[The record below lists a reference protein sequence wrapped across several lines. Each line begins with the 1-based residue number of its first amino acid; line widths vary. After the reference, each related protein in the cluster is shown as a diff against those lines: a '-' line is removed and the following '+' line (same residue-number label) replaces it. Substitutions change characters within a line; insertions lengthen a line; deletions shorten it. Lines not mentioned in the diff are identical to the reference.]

1 MKKKVAI
8 QGIAGSYHDIAARNY
23 FEGEEIEIIGCNTF
37 RDVISTIKKDPS
49 ILGMMAIENTI
60 AGSLLQNHE
69 LIRESGLQVIGEYK
83 LRISHSLV
91 ALPGTNIHDVKEV
104 NSHPI
109 ALMQCTDF
117 LDTLPNAKVVEKEDT
132 AMSAR
137 WISEN
142 QLKGHA
148 AICGKLAAQIY
159 NMEVLAEG
167 IETNKRNFTR
177 FLAIA
182 DRWTAD
188 EMLKGEDKNKASVV
202 FALPHTAGSL
212 SKVLS
217 VLSFYDM
224 NLSKIQSLPIIGPIT
239 AGTGVPITAA
249 NVTSSFSAASASF
262 ATSLSS
268 LPRIASIS
276 RSPALNT
283 ALLVS
288 NHLGS
293 SKPHTF
299 PVHPPA
305 SQMTSIPPSSYN
317 TDTAPD

>member
-8 QGIAGSYHDIAARNY
+8 QGVAGCYHDIAAHNY
-23 FEGEEIEIIGCNTF
+23 FEGEEIEIIPCETF
-37 RDVISTIKKDPS
+37 RDEITMIKKDPS

-69 LIRESGLQVIGEYK
+69 LIRESGLCVIGEYK

-91 ALPGTNIHDVKEV
+91 ALPGSTIEDITEV
-104 NSHPI
+104 NPHPI
-109 ALMQCTDF
+109 ALMQCTEF
-117 LDTLPNAKVVEKEDT
+117 LDTMPHAKVVEKDDT
-132 AMSAR
+132 ADSAR

-148 AICGKLAAQIY
+148 AICGKYAAKIY

-177 FLAIA
+177 FLAIT

-188 EMLKGEDKNKASVV
+188 EMIKDNDKNKASLV
-202 FALPHTAGSL
+202 FALPHSSGSL

-224 NLSKIQSLPIIGPIT
+224 NLTKIQSLPIIGREWEYMFYIDLT
-239 AGTGVPITAA
+239 
-249 NVTSSFSAASASF
+249 F
-262 ATSLSS
+262 ADYT
-268 LPRIASIS
+268 RY
-276 RSPALNT
+276 RQALDAIRPLT
-283 ALLVS
+283 KDLQI
-288 NHLGS
+288 LGEYAEGKQS
-293 SKPHTF
+293 
-299 PVHPPA
+299 V
-305 SQMTSIPPSSYN
+305 
-317 TDTAPD
+317 